1 VVSGKGDETNT
12 AIQTL
17 VADGYTIVNVQR
29 SEVGRLPTA
38 AVGDEKHQIERI
50 LENWSKSLRIA
61 HNDQPRERLI
71 RNSCR
76 IISDATWLINISLH
90 NSQLYKIPSSL
101 IVVDRSLSWI
111 APRSNASVSVSRAL
125 SISSGYSIGRRI
137 AS

>member
-29 SEVGRLPTA
+29 SEVARLPTA

-61 HNDQPRERLI
+61 HNDQPRERFI

-90 NSQLYKIPSSL
+90 NPQLYKIPSSL

-111 APRSNASVSVSRAL
+111 AHCRGSLRDPTLRFLYQGHFLYREGTA
-125 SISSGYSIGRRI
+125 
-137 AS
+137 